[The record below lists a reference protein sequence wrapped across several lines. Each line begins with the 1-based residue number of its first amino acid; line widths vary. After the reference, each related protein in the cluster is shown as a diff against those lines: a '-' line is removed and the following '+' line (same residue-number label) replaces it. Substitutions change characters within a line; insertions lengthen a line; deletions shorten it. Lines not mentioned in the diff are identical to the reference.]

1 MKATFRVIGQI
12 VLVLLAAAVVIGA
25 LYLAVQNNVI
35 TAPVRGGSDGE
46 RFEPGGFEGR
56 LAPPEGFE
64 VRPEGGRPDF
74 DEHGR
79 GGASLGRGM
88 AGVLG
93 TLLKLTIVTLLVL
106 GVKALVTKMRPAA
119 AAA

>member
-1 MKATFRVIGQI
+1 MKATLHVIGQV

-35 TAPVRGGSDGE
+35 TAPVRGGERE
-46 RFEPGGFEGR
+46 RFEPGGFEDR
-56 LAPPEGFE
+56 PAPPEGFE
-64 VRPEGGRPDF
+64 MRPDF

-93 TLLKLTIVTLLVL
+93 TLFKLTLITLLVL
-106 GVKALVTKMRPAA
+106 GVKALVSRARPAA
-119 AAA
+119 VTA